1 MFRFSHKV
9 EGKEARED
17 FQRKLGEV
25 LSNPQGK
32 FIVLIVDVSKRD
44 ATVYINLDS
53 PADCLWFT
61 YLSLPVLMK
70 ATLQHIDELLKKIR
84 EEEVG

>member
-1 MFRFSHKV
+1 MLRFTHKV
-9 EGKEARED
+9 SGEEARED

-32 FIVLIVDVSKRD
+32 FIVLIVNASKKD
-44 ATVYINLDS
+44 AAVYINLDS
-53 PADCLWFT
+53 PSDCLWFS
-61 YLSLPVLMK
+61 YQSLLVLMK
-70 ATLQHIDELLKKIR
+70 ASLLHMEELLKKTR